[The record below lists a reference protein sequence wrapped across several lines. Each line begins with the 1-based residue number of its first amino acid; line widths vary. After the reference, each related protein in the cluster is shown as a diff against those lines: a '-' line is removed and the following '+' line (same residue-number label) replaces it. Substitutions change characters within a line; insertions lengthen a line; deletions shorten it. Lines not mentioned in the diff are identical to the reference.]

1 MAHSDNPNDPDIIID
16 LWNNM
21 MSGQAAFRREQLE
34 CRFGQQSQLP
44 IMKSATRTGT
54 RVPRRSRR
62 IHHCLRVPPTSAL
75 YFSFLRTD
83 VRSRITEPTD
93 WQNDKKANTCGQQGG
108 NCDQTCAPFVPKHS
122 PGKPQF
128 HW

>member
-62 IHHCLRVPPTSAL
+62 IHHRLRVAAVVVGMRVLACRRS
-75 YFSFLRTD
+75 SQVRTLHYL
-83 VRSRITEPTD
+83 V
-93 WQNDKKANTCGQQGG
+93 
-108 NCDQTCAPFVPKHS
+108 
-122 PGKPQF
+122 
-128 HW
+128 

>member
-75 YFSFLRTD
+75 YYKRA
-83 VRSRITEPTD
+83 RSTQPCPEMLHSYRLLLANP
-93 WQNDKKANTCGQQGG
+93 NDLTGL
-108 NCDQTCAPFVPKHS
+108 D
-122 PGKPQF
+122 
-128 HW
+128 